1 MHSTRNWIRDKVEHI
16 KSQLYP
22 NKERLLKIPA
32 VRLVVHT
39 IQELQADDATH
50 MAAGV
55 SYYAILSLFP
65 LILAL
70 VAVLGIFLPSETI
83 QEEIFSFFERNL
95 PGTVDVLKENIEQVI
110 QLRGAIGIVGI
121 ILLLWTASAM
131 FGAIS
136 RTINRAWD
144 VHRDRPFHIRKL
156 RDLSMALGIGI
167 LFFLSLGATSIY
179 SILRSTDLPV
189 IGTALDIGAR
199 LLAFL
204 PSFAI
209 FLILYKFI
217 PNTKTYWRYVWPGA
231 LLAAVLFEISKSI
244 FVLYLD
250 RFTTYE
256 LVYGSIGS
264 VIALLFWI
272 YVSAFILILGA
283 EFSAEY
289 GRMRMGVARGVLIS
303 KHLEEMEQNNPADEQ
318 TSEYLANHDGS
329 IG

>member
-1 MHSTRNWIRDKVEHI
+1 MLHSAKFWIRDKIEHL
-16 KSQLYP
+16 KSRIYQI
-22 NKERLLKIPA
+22 KERLLKIPA

-121 ILLLWTASAM
+121 VLLLWTASAM
-131 FGAIS
+131 FGAVS

-144 VHRDRPFHIRKL
+144 VHQDRPFHIRKL
-156 RDLSMALGIGI
+156 RDLSMALGISI

-189 IGTALDIGAR
+189 IGTALDVGAR

-244 FVLYLD
+244 FILYLD
-250 RFTTYE
+250 RFATYE

-264 VIALLFWI
+264 VIALLVWI
-272 YVSAFILILGA
+272 YVAAFILILGA

-289 GRMRMGVARGVLIS
+289 GRMRMGVAKGVLIAT
-303 KHLEEMEQNNPADEQ
+303 HLEQIEQTGSVDEQ
-318 TSEYLANHDGS
+318 KGELT
-329 IG
+329 

>member
-1 MHSTRNWIRDKVEHI
+1 LHLIGNWIRDKVEHL

-22 NKERLLKIPA
+22 IKERLLKIPA

-70 VAVLGIFLPSETI
+70 VAVLGIFLPSVTI

-95 PGTVDVLKENIEQVI
+95 PGTVDVLKENIDQVI

-121 ILLLWTASAM
+121 VLLLWTASAM
-131 FGAIS
+131 FGAVS

-144 VHRDRPFHIRKL
+144 VHQDRPFHVRKL
-156 RDLSMALGIGI
+156 RDLSMALGISV
-167 LFFLSLGATSIY
+167 LFFLSLGATSVY

-189 IGTALDIGAR
+189 IGTALDVGAR
-199 LLAFL
+199 FMAFL

-217 PNTKTYWRYVWPGA
+217 PNTRTYWRYVWPGA

-250 RFTTYE
+250 RFATYE
-256 LVYGSIGS
+256 MVYGSIGS

-289 GRMRMGVARGVLIS
+289 GRMRMGVTRGVLIS
-303 KHLEEMEQNNPADEQ
+303 KHLEDQNNSAEKQ
-318 TSEYLANHDGS
+318 KSEYPTGHKRDTGR
-329 IG
+329 

>member
-1 MHSTRNWIRDKVEHI
+1 MLYSIKHWFRNRLEHL
-16 KSQLYP
+16 KA
-22 NKERLLKIPA
+22 RLLPIKGRLLEIPV

-39 IQELQADDATH
+39 IQELGADDATH

-55 SYYAILSLFP
+55 SYYAVLSLFP

-83 QEEIFSFFERNL
+83 QEEIFGFFERNL

-110 QLRGAIGIVGI
+110 QFRGAIGLVGI
-121 ILLLWTASAM
+121 VLLLWTASAM
-131 FGAIS
+131 FGAVS

-144 VHRDRPFHIRKL
+144 VHQDRPFHIRKL
-156 RDLSMALGIGI
+156 RDLSMALGISI
-167 LFFLSLGATSIY
+167 LFFLSLGATSVY
-179 SILRSTDLPV
+179 SILRSTDFPV
-189 IGTALDIGAR
+189 IGTALDVGAR

-231 LLAAVLFEISKSI
+231 LLAAVLFEISKSLFI
-244 FVLYLD
+244 LYLD
-250 RFTTYE
+250 RFATYE

-272 YVSAFILILGA
+272 YVAAFILILGA

-289 GRMRMGVARGVLIS
+289 GRMRMGVAKGVLIAT
-303 KHLEEMEQNNPADEQ
+303 HLEQ
-318 TSEYLANHDGS
+318 TSSVDE
-329 IG
+329 

>member
-1 MHSTRNWIRDKVEHI
+1 MI
-16 KSQLYP
+16 
-22 NKERLLKIPA
+22 KERLLKHTT

-39 IQELQADDATH
+39 IQELGADDATH

-70 VAVLGIFLPSETI
+70 IAILGIFLPSETI
-83 QEEIFSFFERNL
+83 QEEIFDFFERNL
-95 PGTVDVLKENIEQVI
+95 PGTVDVLRENIDQVI
-110 QLRGAIGIVGI
+110 QLRSAIGAVGI
-121 ILLLWTASAM
+121 VLLLWTASAM
-131 FGAIS
+131 FGAVN

-144 VHRDRPFHIRKL
+144 VHQDRPLHIRKL
-156 RDLSMALGIGI
+156 RDLSMALGISI
-167 LFFLSLGATSIY
+167 LFFISLGATSVY
-179 SILRSTDLPV
+179 SIMRSTDLPV

-250 RFTTYE
+250 RFATYE

-264 VIALLFWI
+264 VIALLVWI

-289 GRMRMGVARGVLIS
+289 GRMRMGVARGVLIV
-303 KHLEEMEQNNPADEQ
+303 KHFKDLEQTDSSNEQ
-318 TSEYLANHDGS
+318 TSEYLDDHS
-329 IG
+329 IRQE